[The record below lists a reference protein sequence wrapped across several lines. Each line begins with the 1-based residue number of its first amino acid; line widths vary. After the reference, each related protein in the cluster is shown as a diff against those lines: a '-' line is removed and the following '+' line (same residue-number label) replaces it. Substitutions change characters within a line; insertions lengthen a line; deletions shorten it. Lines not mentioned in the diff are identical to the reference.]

1 MQPFALIW
9 FEFHAAQRRFR
20 ETFAQ
25 SSLPDEESHLNS
37 SLAVA
42 QPDGEAVRSGASHIL
57 AKHRG
62 EFAPRN
68 DSGGSL
74 EYSVHDDA
82 H

>member
-9 FEFHAAQRRFR
+9 FEFHAAQQRFR

>member
-9 FEFHAAQRRFR
+9 FELHAAQQRVRDA
-20 ETFAQ
+20 FAQ
-25 SSLPDEESHLNS
+25 SSLPDAELHLNS

-42 QPDGEAVRSGASHIL
+42 QPDGEAVRSGASHML

-62 EFAPRN
+62 EFALSN
-68 DSGGSL
+68 DSGGSW
-74 EYSVHDDA
+74 EYSVHEDA